1 MLGGSQEKAVE
12 RELENSCRAESGK
25 EEKNKARGV
34 INSSR
39 RGAYWDVLS
48 EHTVPSVFP
57 FNSIIFRADLVPAD
71 QKSFVSARPIPV
83 PLVD

>member
-1 MLGGSQEKAVE
+1 MLLKYNVLRREMRTGVGAKKDKKAK
-12 RELENSCRAESGK
+12 ST
-25 EEKNKARGV
+25 ARGV

-57 FNSIIFRADLVPAD
+57 FNSIIFRADLIPAD